1 MAEFNTPTL
10 TLDEV
15 TRVGFLA
22 RLELSEGEKQRLT
35 GELNG
40 ILGQFARLQEL
51 NTEGVA
57 PTSHS
62 LPLQNVFREDKIRP
76 SLPREAATA
85 KRPRNPRRQLYRAS
99 NYGRLGLSCCRGC
112 RNPRQGNVLWTK
124 T

>member
-10 TLDEV
+10 TLGEV
-15 TRVGFLA
+15 ARVGFLA
-22 RLELSEGEKQRLT
+22 RLELSDDEKQRLT

-85 KRPRNPRRQLYRAS
+85 SAPETRDGSFIVPQIMED
-99 NYGRLGLSCCRGC
+99 
-112 RNPRQGNVLWTK
+112 
-124 T
+124 